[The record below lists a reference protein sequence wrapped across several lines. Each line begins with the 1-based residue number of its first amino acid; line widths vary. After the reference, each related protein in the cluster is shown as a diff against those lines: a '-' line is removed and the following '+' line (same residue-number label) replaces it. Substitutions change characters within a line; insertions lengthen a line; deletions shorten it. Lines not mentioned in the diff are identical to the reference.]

1 MNQPRVTVAIDGSVY
16 KYHPHFHNLMM
27 ETISQLVNPG
37 ITVYSY
43 LILNESILNVV
54 HLLVRFDAIRRWE
67 WSGSS
72 ISGGGRIPYSTI
84 VEIYLKNIYSFSFQK
99 IERRTLTE
107 ILRGCQFSF
116 NNFFKWKL

>member
-1 MNQPRVTVAIDGSVY
+1 MNQSRVTVAIDGSVY

-43 LILNESILNVV
+43 LILNESILNLV

-84 VEIYLKNIYSFSFQK
+84 VEIYLKKKYIV
-99 IERRTLTE
+99 LV
-107 ILRGCQFSF
+107 
-116 NNFFKWKL
+116 FKKSNGGP